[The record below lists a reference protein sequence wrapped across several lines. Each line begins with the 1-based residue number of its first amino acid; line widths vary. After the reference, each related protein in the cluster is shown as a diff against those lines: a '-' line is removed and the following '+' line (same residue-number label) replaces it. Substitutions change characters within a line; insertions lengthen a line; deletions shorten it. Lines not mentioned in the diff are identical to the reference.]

1 MIHISNRRNLLSLA
15 VSIALVSGLQAFAS
29 EQVQNKSTS
38 QHKVTESIE
47 IKPGKNDTAQNIQR
61 VSRLANQVLEK
72 IQGAQDNIQGNK
84 LDLAKIQ
91 LNQADEMLED
101 IQQTG
106 PTARVIDTVKSKRKE
121 LQTNEQVS
129 MDLVPIDAQLIE
141 VERVVPIPQAQ
152 EHLSMAKKSLAE
164 KDNKAASQ
172 HLMELEKS
180 LIYAEADL
188 PISRTRQD
196 VISAESFLSKNKP
209 EAASKAL
216 QDSLKHIQVVA
227 AEEDQN
233 QQLQVRE
240 DKPDLSTTKKHP
252 KQTYSLPTR

>member
-1 MIHISNRRNLLSLA
+1 MIHVSNRRNLLSLA
-15 VSIALVSGLQAFAS
+15 VSVALVSSLHAFAA
-29 EQVQNKSTS
+29 EQVQKKVVS
-38 QHKVTESIE
+38 QHKVTETIE
-47 IKPGKNDTAQNIQR
+47 VKPGKSDTAQYVQR

-91 LNQADEMLED
+91 LGQAEELLDN

-106 PTARVIDTVKSKRKE
+106 PTAHVIDTVKSKRKE
-121 LQTNEQVS
+121 LQTKEQVNI
-129 MDLVPIDAQLIE
+129 DLVTLDEELLEIA
-141 VERVVPIPQAQ
+141 RVVPIPQAK
-152 EHLSMAKKSLAE
+152 EHLSLAKESLAK
-164 KDNKAASQ
+164 KDNKAASG
-172 HLMELEKS
+172 HLAELENS

-188 PISRTRQD
+188 PVSRTRQD
-196 VISAESFLSKNKP
+196 VISAENYLVKNKP

-227 AEEDQN
+227 AEAVQDEPV
-233 QQLQVRE
+233 QVME

-252 KQTYSLPTR
+252 KQSYSLPTR